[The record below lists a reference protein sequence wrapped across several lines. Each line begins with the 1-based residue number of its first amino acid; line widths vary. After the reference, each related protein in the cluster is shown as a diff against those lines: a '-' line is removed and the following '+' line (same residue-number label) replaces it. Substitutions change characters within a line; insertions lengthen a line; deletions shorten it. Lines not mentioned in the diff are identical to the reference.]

1 MCSLDFS
8 TIQCCSLKEKKKV
21 DKSWEVLLLRHS
33 FLWHSTPTVKLS
45 CLCCALLVMSDSL
58 WPHGLWPTR
67 LLCPWYFPGK
77 KTRVGYH
84 FLLQGNLPN
93 PGIKPTSLASP
104 TLAGEVFT
112 TSATWKAQKW
122 AWSLEP
128 LIKSITRPLHMLRT
142 WFFYKIR
149 FTIPSYHT
157 TETWKDDNHHVLKAY
172 SSNLLKCSVYS
183 FNHS

>member
-93 PGIKPTSLASP
+93 PGIEPGTLCDPMDCSLPGSSVHGIFQARVLECGAIAFSAQAMRHSQNKTKTKNTWWRVLALELGDLLNATS
-104 TLAGEVFT
+104 TYNGVFLG
-112 TSATWKAQKW
+112 KW
-122 AWSLEP
+122 LQW
-128 LIKSITRPLHMLRT
+128 
-142 WFFYKIR
+142 
-149 FTIPSYHT
+149 
-157 TETWKDDNHHVLKAY
+157 
-172 SSNLLKCSVYS
+172 
-183 FNHS
+183 